1 MNRQLILDK
10 VYTKTY
16 YIGESKKRENPDMKY
31 VQASSDDADV
41 LSDYMNAEINRL
53 KGYMQKRLLFFRFNG
68 DDFFCVSNRPSA
80 REMVDVINESM
91 ETYLVEYI
99 TWKWLSDN
107 YPQLADPS
115 AKEETLW
122 SLKDH
127 VCCLAP
133 KVRRRA
139 ATMGI

>member
-1 MNRQLILDK
+1 MNRQHILDK

-31 VQASSDDADV
+31 VQASSDDADI

-53 KGYMQKRLLFFRFNG
+53 KGYMQKRLLFFRSHG
-68 DDFFCVSNRPSA
+68 DEFFCVSNRPDA
-80 REMVDVINESM
+80 KEMIPVIEESL

-99 TWKWLSDN
+99 TWKWLSDCM
-107 YPQLADPS
+107 PQLADPRP
-115 AKEETLW
+115 KEEALFT
-122 SLKDH
+122 LKDH
-127 VCCLAP
+127 ICAVAP